1 MQVWDKLF
9 TSPFGGKCYITTDG
23 KYYVGTQWKYDKV
36 PIGYS
41 RCSGKK
47 GHIALQDTVNILCS
61 AMSNKKHK

>member
-9 TSPFGGKCYITTDG
+9 TGPGGSKCYITTDN
-23 KYYVGTQWKYDKV
+23 KYYVGTQWNDEKI

-47 GHIALQDTVNILCS
+47 GHIALQDAINAICANVP
-61 AMSNKKHK
+61 KKKCK